1 MTEWAKAEIIQV
13 LANEYQQNEESDG
26 SYYAQ
31 ILDLQIGEDTGENQP
46 SSRVIKAIPEADDGP
61 QQTASKRSRMI
72 ERMMSEETALIP
84 PIFSQ
89 KDLLGRGWSKR
100 LIAQLLG
107 EPDSTS
113 PNPHGSGLAPMKC
126 WNQGRVVAAEATAAF
141 RERS

>member
-1 MTEWAKAEIIQV
+1 
-13 LANEYQQNEESDG
+13 
-26 SYYAQ
+26 
-31 ILDLQIGEDTGENQP
+31 
-46 SSRVIKAIPEADDGP
+46 
-61 QQTASKRSRMI
+61 MI